1 MIRRVFIIA
10 LGMATVLLSGGAPA
24 RALPQAAGDDEP
36 FEAKIRPVLMRT
48 CFKCHGGD
56 KVSSGLRVDSREAL
70 LKGGK
75 RGPAIVPGKPESGT
89 LLTAI
94 RYADEEFRMP
104 PKERLAPNVVED
116 FARWIKAGAPWPE
129 RAAPPAA
136 GTRHWAFQPPRAIDP
151 ASFPGSA
158 AHPIDRMIRAAQAPL
173 GLRPVRPAD
182 RRTLIRRATYD
193 LTGLPPSPE
202 RVEAFVADD
211 RPDAFARLVD
221 ELLAS
226 PRYGERWGRHWL
238 DVARYADT
246 AGDDSDYPVPQARLY
261 RDWVIDAFNQDK
273 PYDEFVTEQI
283 AGDLLAR
290 SGPAELYAGR
300 VIATGFLA
308 QAKRYGT
315 RKHEDMHLVIEDTI
329 STLGQSVLGL
339 TLRCARCHDHKYDP
353 TTSEDY
359 YALYGFFQS
368 VVYPHAGSE
377 EDHKPSEFIPLLPP
391 SELKVLDERY
401 QAQHGE
407 RRKELEAELKKVDEE
422 SDAGKALKEV
432 KAALEA
438 LKKEPKSD
446 DLTRRRKE
454 ANDRRTALEKEL
466 AEKTKAPREEL
477 DRLVKASPAS
487 KTPLAYAVR
496 EGKPVDAKLQVGGE
510 PSRSGATVRRGVPK
524 FLQPQG
530 KLEIPPEV
538 SGRLELA
545 RWITSL
551 ENPLTAR
558 VMVNRIWQ
566 HHFGK
571 GLVAT
576 ASNFGLQGEPPS
588 HPELLD
594 WLAGR
599 FVESGWSVKAMHRLI
614 MLSET
619 YRLSSEDAPAN
630 SLKDSGNRTYWR
642 SDRLRLDAESLRD
655 SILQLGGA
663 LTLDRPGEHPFPPAD
678 KWSYSAHRQ
687 FKAVYPSSSRSVYL
701 MAQRLHPHPYLS
713 LFNGADAKLTT
724 DVRDASTV
732 ASQALFM
739 ANSDLVHEQASGF
752 ARRLIEG
759 WTDPGERVRRGYLE
773 AYGRAPSSGEVER
786 ALAYVGR
793 YAEALAA
800 EGVAEEKR
808 GRESWASF
816 ARIVFA
822 SNEFYHVD

>member
-1 MIRRVFIIA
+1 
-10 LGMATVLLSGGAPA
+10 
-24 RALPQAAGDDEP
+24 
-36 FEAKIRPVLMRT
+36 MR
-48 CFKCHGGD
+48 
-56 KVSSGLRVDSREAL
+56 S
-70 LKGGK
+70 
-75 RGPAIVPGKPESGT
+75 
-89 LLTAI
+89 
-94 RYADEEFRMP
+94 Y
-104 PKERLAPNVVED
+104 
-116 FARWIKAGAPWPE
+116 
-129 RAAPPAA
+129 
-136 GTRHWAFQPPRAIDP
+136 
-151 ASFPGSA
+151 
-158 AHPIDRMIRAAQAPL
+158 
-173 GLRPVRPAD
+173 
-182 RRTLIRRATYD
+182 
-193 LTGLPPSPE
+193 
-202 RVEAFVADD
+202 
-211 RPDAFARLVD
+211 
-221 ELLAS
+221 
-226 PRYGERWGRHWL
+226 
-238 DVARYADT
+238 VARYADT

-391 SELKVLDERY
+391 SELKTLEDRY
-401 QAQHGE
+401 QTEHGA
-407 RRKELEAELKKVDEE
+407 RRKGLEAELKKVDEE

-454 ANDRRTALEKEL
+454 ANDRRTALEKEI

-477 DRLVKASPAS
+477 DRIVKASPAA
-487 KTPLAYAVR
+487 KVPLAYAVR

-524 FLQPQG
+524 FLSPQA

-614 MLSET
+614 LLSET
-619 YRLSSEDAPAN
+619 YRLSSDDAPAN
-630 SLKDSGNRTYWR
+630 SAKDSGNRYYWR

-663 LTLDRPGEHPFPPAD
+663 LKLDRPGEHPFPPAE

-739 ANSDLVHEQASGF
+739 ANSDLIHEQASGF

-759 WTDPGERVRRGYLE
+759 WTSPEERVRRGYLE
-773 AYGRAPSSGEVER
+773 AYGRAPSSSEVER

-793 YAEALAA
+793 YAQALAA
-800 EGVAEEKR
+800 EGVAEER
-808 GRESWASF
+808 RELESWASF